1 MVKLIGFEC
10 EDTADDFCCT
20 ALSDATAEAR
30 VISCLVPADEEIWCC
45 ALYQTCAVGNISTA
59 LK

>member
-20 ALSDATAEAR
+20 ALSQATAGPS
-30 VISCLVPADEEIWCC
+30 VVDCLVPADDEIWHC
-45 ALYQTCAVGNISTA
+45 AFYQEGAIEFISA
-59 LK
+59 PIK

>member
-20 ALSDATAEAR
+20 ALSDATAEAS
-30 VISCLVPADEEIWCC
+30 VASCLVPADEEIWCR
-45 ALYQTCAVGNISTA
+45 AFDQTSAVVNISTPY
-59 LK
+59 K